1 MTFNL
6 DNRRK
11 KRQDAIREEIV
22 MSLPG
27 FINQMLLLMDSGMIL
42 SDAFRNIASEYEKLP
57 ERERNFFTEKVAE
70 IAADSERTDTG
81 VINGFYHFACGYGIK
96 ELDKTANY
104 LYENKNRG
112 TELFDS
118 LSELAED
125 LWEERKR
132 LCMEKIKKSELKMSF
147 PLAIMLISLILMT
160 SAPALMQ
167 IT

>member
-70 IAADSERTDTG
+70 IAADSERTGTG

-96 ELDKTANY
+96 ELNKTANY
-104 LYENKNRG
+104 LYENKKEYQVLGADINEPKLDLEEYSDVLDITFKKG
-112 TELFDS
+112 TSYDQKPVVCSAF
-118 LSELAED
+118 
-125 LWEERKR
+125 
-132 LCMEKIKKSELKMSF
+132 F
-147 PLAIMLISLILMT
+147 P
-160 SAPALMQ
+160 SA
-167 IT
+167 

>member
-1 MTFNL
+1 M
-6 DNRRK
+6 K
-11 KRQDAIREEIV
+11 KRETEDRKDEIV

-27 FINQMLLLMDSGMIL
+27 FINQMLLLLDSGLIL
-42 SDAFRNIASEYEKLP
+42 NDAFKNIAAEYDKLP
-57 ERERNFFTEKVAE
+57 EKEKNSFTKKVAE
-70 IAADSERTDTG
+70 IASDSEKTGTG
-81 VINGFYHFACGYGIK
+81 VINGFYYYACSSGIK
-96 ELDKTANY
+96 ELTKTANY

-112 TELFDS
+112 TELWDS
-118 LSELAED
+118 LSELSED

-132 LCMEKIKKSELKMSF
+132 LCMERIKKSELKMSF